1 MMGAFRTIEQPAQI
15 EQIIKKSRF
24 IAHCQ
29 TVNSAAEARTFL
41 DDVADQNA
49 NHNCWAFRSGQS
61 YRFDDDGEPGGT
73 AGQPILNAIDGAG
86 LDHVAVV
93 VTRYFGGIK
102 LGTGGLVRA
111 YRGAAAACLL
121 AGGETW
127 VHSKAKVTVYAPFD
141 CIGLLHRL
149 AEKHAASVLRER
161 FEADGAI
168 MTIEVDEARLSQ
180 FRSEATDLSSGRCKL
195 TI

>member
-1 MMGAFRTIEQPAQI
+1 MAAYRTVAQPAQV

-24 IAHCQ
+24 VAYCQ
-29 TVNSAAEARTFL
+29 NVSSVVQAQSFL
-41 DDVADQNA
+41 GEVADSNA
-49 NHNCWAFRSGQS
+49 NHNCWAFRSGQT

-102 LGTGGLVRA
+102 LGAGGLVRA
-111 YRGAAAACLL
+111 YRGAASACLQ
-121 AGGETW
+121 AGGELW
-127 VHSKAKVTVYAPFD
+127 IHPQVAATVSAPFD
-141 CIGLLHRL
+141 CLGLLHRL
-149 AEKHAASVLRER
+149 VEKHNAAVVQER

-168 MTIEVDEARLSQ
+168 MTIQLDEDRLSQ
-180 FRSEATDLSSGRCKL
+180 FQVEATNLSSGRCNF